1 MSESSSILNYVSIK
15 SNKIIAD
22 GRVIFDMHDAPPRA
36 FFESAYQ
43 SLGINY
49 PKFFKMDHLSK
60 TSFLACDVLLHSTQ
74 TLKPF
79 MPSDVGIVFQT
90 ANGSLDTDLLYYK
103 SKETIP
109 SPSLFVYTLPNIAI
123 GELSIRH
130 NIKGESACFIFDIFN
145 PKFQV
150 DYVESLLDTGRSK
163 IVVAGWADFYDD
175 RFEAFF
181 YVASGLTGSA
191 AHQHTAENINKIY
204 TDV

>member
-1 MSESSSILNYVSIK
+1 MIQANSILNYVSIK
-15 SNKIIAD
+15 GNKIIAD
-22 GRVIFDMHDAPPRA
+22 GRIVFEMPGATPRA

-43 SLGINY
+43 SLGVNY
-49 PKFFKMDHLSK
+49 PKFFKMDNLSK
-60 TSFLACDVLLHSTQ
+60 TSFIACEALLHSTQ
-74 TLKPF
+74 ILKPY
-79 MPSDVGIVFQT
+79 MPADIGMVFQT

-103 SKETIP
+103 SKESIP

-145 PKFQV
+145 AKFQV
-150 DYVESLLDTGRSK
+150 DYVNSLLDSGRSK

-181 YVASGLTGSA
+181 YLASGLTGPV
-191 AHQHTAENINKIY
+191 AHQHTAANINKIY